1 MKSFKAKCILLIS
14 LLFVSHATFSQAAI
28 LAMIFGDKVASEKFN
43 LSLEFGGVWGDISNL
58 PDADGGMNGI
68 NFGIGLNSKLSDN
81 FFISGNAYFLARRGF
96 TLNSFSLVSQD
107 PFLDAQFQNVK
118 TDVQLNYIEVPILF
132 SYQTNNRKMRFSVG
146 PQFEFLQK
154 SNAKYYHEEGD
165 FEKSFS
171 RYTNNYDW
179 GPVFNVTYLLNSAHK
194 GKGIHIH
201 ARYYMGTRDIFNSNF
216 GSGENKM
223 NYFSLH
229 VSFPF
234 ITDELAA
241 KNLEQ

>member
-1 MKSFKAKCILLIS
+1 MKSFTTKLFLGLG
-14 LLFVSHATFSQAAI
+14 LLFVTHTGFSQAAI

-43 LSLEFGGVWGDISNL
+43 LSLEFGGVFGDISNL

-68 NFGIGLNSKLSDN
+68 NFGIGLNSKFSDN
-81 FFISGNAYFLARRGF
+81 FYISGNAYFLAQRGF
-96 TLNSFSLVSQD
+96 KLNSFSLVSDD
-107 PFLDAQFQNVK
+107 PFLDAQFQNVR
-118 TDVQLNYIEVPILF
+118 TDVRLNYIEVPILF

-146 PQFEFLQK
+146 PQFDFLQK

-165 FEKSFS
+165 FEKTFS
-171 RYTNNYDW
+171 RYTNNFDW

-201 ARYYMGTRDIFNSNF
+201 ARYYMGTKDIFNSNF
-216 GSGENKM
+216 GMSNNKM